1 MFSRTVPENRLGSWN
16 TVAIRPRSAARS
28 SPATSCPN
36 TSMRPLVTGY
46 SPSDRCAMVD
56 FPPPDSPTSATL
68 APRGMSKDTRSSTGR
83 EASAS

>member
-1 MFSRTVPENRLGSWN
+1 
-16 TVAIRPRSAARS
+16 
-28 SPATSCPN
+28 
-36 TSMRPLVTGY
+36 
-46 SPSDRCAMVD
+46 MVD